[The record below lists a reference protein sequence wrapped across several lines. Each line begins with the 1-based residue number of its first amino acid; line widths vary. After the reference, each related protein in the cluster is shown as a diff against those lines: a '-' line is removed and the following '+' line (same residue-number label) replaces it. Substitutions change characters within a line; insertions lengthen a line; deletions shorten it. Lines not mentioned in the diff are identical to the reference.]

1 MSNEQEDISEEAKA
15 AFIPEPQPEEES
27 DGED

>member
-1 MSNEQEDISEEAKA
+1 MTKDQPDISEEAKK
-15 AFIPEPQPEEES
+15 AFIPEPPAEDL

>member
-1 MSNEQEDISEEAKA
+1 MSDEPDISEEAKK
-15 AFIPEPQPEEES
+15 AFIPEEEPKEES